1 LALAESDALK
11 KWEAYKV
18 YLILR
23 GMSALLFAMIF
34 TYSSVYQVTVAQLSA
49 LQLVL
54 VGTML
59 ELTVFVFEVPTG
71 VVADVYSRRLSV
83 IIGYLLI
90 GLGFVV
96 EGAVPLFVTIMLA
109 QVLWGF
115 GYTFTS
121 GATEAWIM
129 DEIGE
134 KAAGGAFLRGEQA
147 GQIGA
152 LVGIGIGMALASVR
166 VNLPIVVG
174 GALLMGLGASLTL
187 VMPETGFK
195 PRPKEERTT
204 WQNVVHTLRD
214 GLGMV
219 KRRPALKTILLVGLF
234 YGLYSEGIDRL
245 WVKHL
250 IDDVSLPALGNIDPL
265 MWFGVIRAVGMVV
278 SIGSIEVV
286 RRRVNTGR
294 AISIVKTL
302 FVITAILIVSVI
314 GFAWVR
320 GFMLALLA
328 YWLVMATRSM
338 IGPIY
343 TAWVNQRLDSAVR
356 ATVISMSGQVDAIG
370 QILGGPVI
378 GLIGNLFSVV
388 AAITVSG
395 LLLIP
400 VLGLCGRALRRGEEA
415 DKAPATV

>member
-1 LALAESDALK
+1 MK

-18 YLILR
+18 YMILQ
-23 GMSALLFAMIF
+23 GGSALLFAMIF
-34 TYSSVYQVTVAQLSA
+34 TYSSVYQVTVVQLNA

-59 ELTVFVFEVPTG
+59 ELTVFIFEVPTG

-83 IIGYLLI
+83 IIGYFLI
-90 GLGFVV
+90 GLGFIM
-96 EGAVPLFVTIMLA
+96 EGAVPLFAAIMLA
-109 QVLWGF
+109 QVMWGF
-115 GYTFTS
+115 GFTFTS
-121 GATEAWIM
+121 GATEAWIT

-134 KAAGGAFLRGEQA
+134 KDAGQSFLRGGQV

-152 LVGIGIGMALASVR
+152 LAGIVIGMALASIR

-174 GALLMGLGASLTL
+174 GVLLMGLGAFLAL
-187 VMPETGFK
+187 VMPETGFQPL
-195 PRPKEERTT
+195 PRDERGT
-204 WQNVVHTLRD
+204 WQNMVHTFRD

-234 YGLYSEGIDRL
+234 YGLYSEGLDRL
-245 WVKHL
+245 WVMHL
-250 IDDVSLPALGNIDPL
+250 IEDVSLPALGNIDPL

-278 SIGSIEVV
+278 STGSIEVV
-286 RRRVNTGR
+286 RRRVNTGST
-294 AISIVKTL
+294 ISMVKTL
-302 FVITAILIVSVI
+302 FMITAILIVSVV
-314 GFAWVR
+314 GFAWAR
-320 GFMLALLA
+320 GFIFALLA
-328 YWLVMATRSM
+328 YWVIVAARSM

-378 GLIGNLFSVV
+378 GLIGNLFSVR
-388 AAITVSG
+388 AAISVSG
-395 LLLIP
+395 LLLTP
-400 VLGLCGRALRRGEEA
+400 VLGLYGHALRRGEEA
-415 DKAPATV
+415 DKAPAVV

>member
-1 LALAESDALK
+1 MK

-23 GMSALLFAMIF
+23 GISALLFAMIF

-59 ELTVFVFEVPTG
+59 ELTVFIFEVPTG

-83 IIGYLLI
+83 IIGYVLI

-96 EGAVPLFVTIMLA
+96 EGAVPLFVTILLA

-121 GATEAWIM
+121 GATEAWIT

-134 KAAGGAFLRGEQA
+134 KAAGGAFLRGGQA

-152 LVGIGIGMALASVR
+152 LAGIGIGMALAIVR

-174 GALLMGLGASLTL
+174 GVLLMGLGAFLAL
-187 VMPETGFK
+187 VMPETGFQ
-195 PRPKEERTT
+195 PLPKEQRSTR
-204 WQNVVHTLRD
+204 QNMVHTFRG

-234 YGLYSEGIDRL
+234 FGLYSEGLDRL

-250 IDDVSLPALGNIDPL
+250 IDDVSLPALGNVDPL
-265 MWFGVIRAVGMVV
+265 IWFGVIRAVGMEV
-278 SIGSIEVV
+278 STGSIEVV
-286 RRRVNTGR
+286 RRRVNMGSTVSMVR
-294 AISIVKTL
+294 TL
-302 FVITAILIVSVI
+302 FAITSILVVSVI
-314 GFAWVR
+314 GFAWAR
-320 GFMLALLA
+320 GFVLALLA
-328 YWLVMATRSM
+328 YWVVVAARSM

-378 GLIGNLFSVV
+378 GLIGNLFSVQ

-395 LLLIP
+395 LLLTP
-400 VLGLCGRALRRGEEA
+400 VLGLYGRALRRGEDAGET
-415 DKAPATV
+415 PATVWNDKGN

>member
-1 LALAESDALK
+1 MK
-11 KWEAYKV
+11 KWKAYKV
-18 YLILR
+18 YLILQ
-23 GMSALLFAMIF
+23 GIAALLFAMIF
-34 TYSSVYQVTVAQLSA
+34 TYSSVYQVTAAQLSA

-90 GLGFVV
+90 GLGFIV
-96 EGAVPLFVTIMLA
+96 EGAIPLFSTIMLA

-121 GATEAWIM
+121 GATEAWIT

-134 KAAGGAFLRGEQA
+134 KAAGQAFLRGGQA

-152 LVGIGIGMALASVR
+152 LVGIAIGMALASVQ

-174 GALLMGLGASLTL
+174 GALLIGLSAFLVL
-187 VMPETGFK
+187 VMPETRFQPAPHK
-195 PRPKEERTT
+195 DRST
-204 WQNVVHTLRD
+204 WQNIVITFKD

-234 YGLYSEGIDRL
+234 YGLYSEGLDRL
-245 WVKHL
+245 WIKHL
-250 IDDVSLPALGNIDPL
+250 IDDISLPALGNMDPL
-265 MWFGVIRAVGMVV
+265 MWFGVIRAAGMVV
-278 SIGSIEVV
+278 STGSIEVV
-286 RRRVNTGR
+286 RRRVNMGSTV
-294 AISIVKTL
+294 SMLKTL
-302 FVITAILIVSVI
+302 FVITFILIVSVI
-314 GFAWVR
+314 GFAWAR
-320 GFMLALLA
+320 GFAFALLA
-328 YWLVMATRSM
+328 YWVIAAARSM

-370 QILGGPVI
+370 QILGGPVV
-378 GLIGNLFSVV
+378 GLIGNLVSVR

-395 LLLIP
+395 LLLTP
-400 VLGLCGRALRRGEEA
+400 VLGLYGRALRRGEEA
-415 DKAPATV
+415 GETPEVV